1 MTISHTY
8 FDAKKFKA
16 NQNKCRILSNIIWFM
31 VAVTMI
37 SIWCIRDGWCTES
50 PVINWA
56 EYIITILPI
65 ISGWIVT
72 EVISYYRR
80 QTYLVTTQ
88 EDLVDVD
95 CYKYQIDFANKL
107 FTMQNTSLDVMTRS
121 QAAFDIAKQILCLKI
136 GQQQLA
142 ASDEAQQAIL
152 AQIAETLD
160 KNS

>member
-1 MTISHTY
+1 MTISHAH
-8 FDAKKFKA
+8 FDIEKFKT
-16 NQNKCRILSNIIWFM
+16 NNKKCRILSNIIWFI

-37 SIWCIRDGWCTES
+37 GIWCIRDGWYTEA

-65 ISGWIVT
+65 IAGWIIT
-72 EVISYYRR
+72 EVINYYRR

-88 EDLVDVD
+88 EALTDVD

-107 FTMQNTSLDVMTRS
+107 FTTQNTSLDILERS
-121 QAAFDIAKQILCLKI
+121 QAAFDIANQILCLKI

-142 ASDEAQQAIL
+142 ASDETQQAIL